1 MTCIL
6 LLVQQLEANNPV
18 AFISK
23 TKHFL
28 STFFCIFQI
37 HIKFWTFSKKGDP
50 TAYVF
55 LKLPPPKDAL
65 S

>member
-6 LLVQQLEANNPV
+6 LLVQQFVANNPD

-28 STFFCIFQI
+28 STFFIISQI

-50 TAYVF
+50 HGLYISEITSTERRA
-55 LKLPPPKDAL
+55 
-65 S
+65 

>member
-6 LLVQQLEANNPV
+6 LLVQQFEANNPD

-37 HIKFWTFSKKGDP
+37 HIKFWTFSKKR
-50 TAYVF
+50 
-55 LKLPPPKDAL
+55 LPHGLCISEITSTERRA
-65 S
+65 